1 MISRCRELIQ
11 RARVQTVYLV
21 FDGVRVP
28 LKADTNAERER
39 RRRVNLAEARRLASM
54 GRREEARERYNR
66 CVKGTEEMA
75 RVVCA
80 EVEKVFGRGEEAKV
94 KCVFSPYEADAQL
107 AKLCVD
113 GVCHA
118 VVTEDSDVL
127 VYSVVCRCPFPIIY
141 KLDRKDGSCDV
152 VTMDWLLN
160 PKFLPSSRRNRRKDD
175 SDSEDG
181 DVSEN
186 ENIDFEEL
194 ESNVVTEVHP
204 SQVDYGD
211 DDNMMY
217 APIRRTLTL
226 PLGNVSASKSNSRA
240 RRSTKKK
247 NTTGTAFLATL
258 RSFAHK
264 EANNPGHGCRLFI
277 QACILSGCDYVPNRL
292 SKVGPITAFKMVNDA
307 SHRKHSER
315 FDRVMNCLPKGSIL
329 QKESADGIDNADIS
343 DDEVGGD
350 FLSSC
355 DSYNDMKERYL
366 DLLIKSEAVFY
377 YHLVRKHGSDSI
389 VPLVSHKP
397 PDSQDTAGHLSPSI
411 VNFNSDLSFIGSVDE
426 ATKNKPTAAP
436 PCPRNQARSDDQNN
450 SGWFSANRSAGNKLN
465 NMCKNHFTSHPTV
478 ESGSREPQKGT
489 LRYAFSRPSNVLSR
503 RTTNHSST
511 FVTVAGRTEQ
521 HKAAPPSLPAANA
534 TSSKKNNPFSSF
546 ARNSESD
553 NIHCPSSS
561 GTTPKLSKSAAKK
574 LPATSPLFSPMGG
587 NNNNFDYTEALSERK
602 DFMKKSHI
610 FDDEPKTNDR
620 SKAINLIDGAP
631 VPSDDENIE
640 SSQIPTSPLYDN
652 TFDYEIIVESP
663 PVESAISEEVRFSKY
678 FDTRRESPRRVS
690 TSPSY
695 KPSYQGNSPDD
706 AIDLSDEPES
716 PTKEVSRRAPSC
728 SRTSNLP
735 KSSVNKRP
743 FKSPYPIN
751 QHKSDTVARK
761 RPRQVS
767 AGALLAGFSIQRDS
781 TTGKPLSARERLAA
795 RNRTGKTKTLSIQ
808 DYLKR
813 KPH

>member
-1 MISRCRELIQ
+1 
-11 RARVQTVYLV
+11 
-21 FDGVRVP
+21 
-28 LKADTNAERER
+28 
-39 RRRVNLAEARRLASM
+39 
-54 GRREEARERYNR
+54 
-66 CVKGTEEMA
+66 
-75 RVVCA
+75 
-80 EVEKVFGRGEEAKV
+80 
-94 KCVFSPYEADAQL
+94 
-107 AKLCVD
+107 
-113 GVCHA
+113 
-118 VVTEDSDVL
+118 
-127 VYSVVCRCPFPIIY
+127 
-141 KLDRKDGSCDV
+141 
-152 VTMDWLLN
+152 MDWLLN

-186 ENIDFEEL
+186 ENIDLEEP

-226 PLGNVSASKSNSRA
+226 PLGNVPASKSNSRA
-240 RRSTKKK
+240 RRSTKKE

-503 RTTNHSST
+503 RTTNQSST
-511 FVTVAGRTEQ
+511 LVTVAGRTEQ
-521 HKAAPPSLPAANA
+521 HQAAPPSLPAANA
-534 TSSKKNNPFSSF
+534 TSSKKNNPFNSF

-561 GTTPKLSKSAAKK
+561 GTTPNVSKSAAKK

-587 NNNNFDYTEALSERK
+587 NNNNFDYTEALSARK
-602 DFMKKSHI
+602 DFTKNLKSHI

-620 SKAINLIDGAP
+620 SKAIDLIDGAP

-678 FDTRRESPRRVS
+678 FDTRRESPRR
-690 TSPSY
+690 
-695 KPSYQGNSPDD
+695 
-706 AIDLSDEPES
+706 
-716 PTKEVSRRAPSC
+716 
-728 SRTSNLP
+728 
-735 KSSVNKRP
+735 
-743 FKSPYPIN
+743 
-751 QHKSDTVARK
+751 SDTVARK

-781 TTGKPLSARERLAA
+781 TTEKPLSARERLAA
-795 RNRTGKTKTLSIQ
+795 RNRTGKTKTLSIR